1 MPIPDHDRLAA
12 LLRKVDEVR
21 GLSAP
26 SPASHAATLED
37 PETIVQTL
45 GELVEELE
53 RAHRRLIETNV
64 QLVSLREVAS
74 RLAETV
80 DSGETTR
87 TVTRYVQRAFGF
99 DQVGL
104 LLIDRE
110 QGVLTGS
117 WTTSM
122 GGSDSTSSLE
132 VPLVGERGA
141 LARAVWMGRTL
152 LHHDCQRH
160 APAILGEDHP
170 LSSAFA
176 QLGSLACVPLVRSQP
191 TLQGEEGV
199 ACYTGCALGHSRM
212 LAPPPGDASSV
223 WSADRED
230 VQRRCLSCR
239 NLPTLGVLA
248 MARGAG
254 APPLGRADLTL
265 IESVALSLAPMIE
278 NARLLHELR
287 RSQRFQQNV
296 LDSMASALVAV
307 NLRGE
312 VLGLNH
318 TGEELLG
325 WSEEDVLGAQV
336 GDVMGEEGKRLLD
349 DAMVHG
355 NEVARQETQLRGRNG
370 EALPVRLTSSRLRD
384 EDGRVYGALATFLD
398 LTPIKQAE
406 EHAKQMDRLAALGRF
421 TSSVAHE
428 IRNPLTGIGM
438 GVQHLARA
446 LPESA
451 GQSQNLEFIHG
462 EIKRLDRIVQEL
474 FDVTHPR
481 QLDLSPRS
489 LADSVRRAHQ
499 SLAHLLAERGIEL
512 ALEAHADLASVPHD
526 GDQMQ
531 QVFINLIKNAAEASP
546 DGAVIHVRLERARDR
561 RAAATGP
568 ALLAHVR
575 DEGVGIDLETCR
587 TLFEPFFTTKP
598 GGTGL
603 GLYITHDIVKRHGG
617 SLTVH
622 SEPGR
627 GATFTVE
634 LPLAPQGGKR

>member
-1 MPIPDHDRLAA
+1 MPTHDHDQLVG
-12 LLRKVDEVR
+12 LLRKVEEVR
-21 GLSAP
+21 GLSAAAG
-26 SPASHAATLED
+26 PARTLTHDD
-37 PETIVQTL
+37 PDMLVRTL
-45 GELVEELE
+45 GELVDELE

-80 DSGETTR
+80 DIGETTR
-87 TVTRYVQRAFGF
+87 TVTRYLHRAFGF

-110 QGVLTGS
+110 QGVLTGA
-117 WTTSM
+117 WTA
-122 GGSDSTSSLE
+122 GRAGPESTAALD

-160 APAILGEDHP
+160 APAFVSEGHP
-170 LSSAFA
+170 LAQAFG
-176 QLGSLACVPLVRSQP
+176 QLGSLACVPLLRSQP
-191 TLQGEEGV
+191 AASESQGV
-199 ACYTGCALGHSRM
+199 ACDAACALGHARL
-212 LAPPPGDASSV
+212 LAPPAGEAASR
-223 WSADRED
+223 WSADREE
-230 VQRRCLSCR
+230 VQRRCLSCGH
-239 NLPTLGVLA
+239 LPTLGVLA

-254 APPLGRADLTL
+254 APALAAADLTL
-265 IESVALSLAPMIE
+265 IESIALSLAPMIE
-278 NARLLHELR
+278 NARLLQELR
-287 RSQRFQQNV
+287 RSQRFQQHM

-312 VLGLNH
+312 VLSMNRA
-318 TGEELLG
+318 GEELLG
-325 WSEEDVLGAQV
+325 RTEEDVLGSPV
-336 GDVMGEEGKRLLD
+336 REVMGEEGERLLD
-349 DAMVHG
+349 DAMAHG
-355 NEVARQETQLRGRNG
+355 REVARQETTLQRDGG
-370 EALPVRLTSSRLRD
+370 DPLPVRLTSSQLRD

-398 LTPIKQAE
+398 LTPIKRAE
-406 EHAKQMDRLAALGRF
+406 EHARQMDRLAALGRF

-446 LPESA
+446 LQ
-451 GQSQNLEFIHG
+451 GDTSQRENLDFIHS

-481 QLDLSPRS
+481 QLDLAPRP
-489 LADSVRRAHQ
+489 LVDTLRRAQQ
-499 SLAHLLAERGIEL
+499 SLAALLEGRGISVIVQSPG
-512 ALEAHADLASVPHD
+512 DLPAVPHD
-526 GDQMQ
+526 ADQLQ
-531 QVFINLIKNAAEASP
+531 QVFINLLKNAVEASP
-546 DGAVIHVRLERARDR
+546 DGSAIRVEMALATHR
-561 RAAATGP
+561 RPGGP
-568 ALLAHVR
+568 AVLARVH
-575 DEGVGIDLETCR
+575 DEGVGIDAETCR

-634 LPLAPQGGKR
+634 LPLAHHGGTR